1 MIREVLSSGFMSDSP
16 CFSENRLPIAGF
28 IQVALAATIW
38 GAAYPLTKGVLHQVP
53 PLLLA
58 TGRFAI
64 AATVLMLFTRSLPL
78 AGIERRRYR
87 SMFGLAFWG
96 TFFLV
101 VTMNFGLRWA
111 PATASAILSGTPPL
125 FTVVLAAL
133 WLGEPLQR
141 RHPPALLAAMA
152 GIALLTGESG
162 SAAAGWQTW
171 AGCLLVLAAQVS
183 WAVYSVLGKE
193 ILATYPWPMICRDTF
208 ALGTLM
214 LAPFALA
221 EWLLQGHGEW
231 NAASFGVLLYL
242 GIANSVVTYG
252 LWNRSLTMIPVTTA
266 SFILYLQPIS
276 GAVLGHVLFG
286 DSLGMAGWAGSVL
299 IFAAL
304 TAVLWPDKQGPLD
317 HPQP

>member
-1 MIREVLSSGFMSDSP
+1 MNDQ
-16 CFSENRLPIAGF
+16 SERTGKGLPIGGF
-28 IQVALAATIW
+28 LQVALAAGIW

-64 AATVLMLFTRSLPL
+64 AATLLMLSTRSLPL
-78 AGIERRRYR
+78 GGIDRSKHR
-87 SMFGLAFWG
+87 SMIGLAFWG

-101 VTMNFGLRWA
+101 ITMNYGLRWA

-125 FTVVLAAL
+125 FTVLLAAV

-141 RHPPALLAAMA
+141 RHPPALIAALI
-152 GIALLTGESG
+152 GIGLLTGESSG
-162 SAAAGWQTW
+162 STGGWQTW
-171 AGCLLVLAAQVS
+171 VGCFLVLTAQVS

-193 ILATYPWPMICRDTF
+193 ILATYPWPMVCRDTF

-221 EWLLQGHGEW
+221 EWFFQGPGIW
-231 NAASFGVLLYL
+231 DASSVGVLLYL

-252 LWNRSLTMIPVTTA
+252 LWNRALATIPVTTA
-266 SFILYLQPIS
+266 SFILYLQPLS
-276 GAVLGHVLFG
+276 GAILGHILFG
-286 DSLGMAGWAGSVL
+286 DRLGAAGWAGSIL
-299 IFAAL
+299 IFTAL
-304 TAVLWPDKQGPLD
+304 SVVLWPSSETSVQDTNDQEKSASRS
-317 HPQP
+317 